1 MSIWPVTSFQVAYS
15 FGKEHDRVLK
25 DIRNLPI
32 SKDFHAVNF
41 DAMFVGIEV
50 GNKAIRMSPAYHLTR
65 GGFMLLAVG
74 YTGAK
79 AMALKEAYIAEFN
92 RMEAELHNRVP
103 ALPDFSQ
110 SSTVGISVRQRG
122 LSLSH
127 FSVKTAPA
135 FPRPPE
141 GTPKQYGGSSR
152 LPFALAC
159 AFTACLSFVLLWL
172 PFIVVPVTN
181 WLNARL
187 PVSYHSIRHIGH
199 LSFT

>member
-1 MSIWPVTSFQVAYS
+1 MSIWPVTSLQVAKA
-15 FGKEHDRVLK
+15 FGKDHDKVLR
-25 DIRNLPI
+25 DIRNLPV
-32 SKDFHAVNF
+32 SKNFHATNF
-41 DAMFVGIEV
+41 GAMSTAIKV
-50 GNKAIRMSPAYHLTR
+50 GNGAIRLSPAYRLTR
-65 GGFMLLAVG
+65 DGFMILAMG
-74 YTGAK
+74 YTGVK

-92 RMEAELHNRVP
+92 RMEAELYNHVP

-110 SSTVGISVRQRG
+110 SSTGGISVRQRG

-159 AFTACLSFVLLWL
+159 GFTFVSLLAYPSSLSGF
-172 PFIVVPVTN
+172 
-181 WLNARL
+181 
-187 PVSYHSIRHIGH
+187 HSS
-199 LSFT
+199 LFL